1 MKNIKYS
8 IMRKK
13 YNHYLKI
20 RDFYDYSPIAF
31 FLFPFAFLIGG
42 SFWGK
47 NNILSICL
55 IIIGILLTLYFL
67 IGGFLNIDDTLS
79 YQEYCKIQSYKQT
92 KKTIKKNKK
101 WLI

>member
-8 IMRKK
+8 TMRKK

-20 RDFYDYSPIAF
+20 RDFLDYSPIAL

-42 SFWGK
+42 GLFGK
-47 NNILSICL
+47 NNICSICF
-55 IIIGILLTLYFL
+55 IFIGILLVLYFL
-67 IGGFLNIDDTLS
+67 FGSILTDDNILS

>member
-8 IMRKK
+8 TMRKK

-20 RDFYDYSPIAF
+20 RDFCDYSPIAF

-42 SFWGK
+42 SLFGK
-47 NNILSICL
+47 NNICSICF

-79 YQEYCKIQSYKQT
+79 YQEYCKIKSYKQT